1 MQDIFVVCLVLGA
14 AVLILQVVLDIFASG
29 HLPSFLDHA
38 AADNGLDLLSVRG
51 LAAGAMLFGAVG
63 LWLGGQGTPLLIRM
77 PAALIAGIAA
87 AVGTGLIT
95 RQLSRLESSGSLR
108 LEGAVGQAATV
119 YLPVPPRRE
128 GTGKVQFTL
137 QGRTVELGAIADE
150 AVVLPT
156 GAAVVVV
163 SVVNGDTVEVM
174 PTPRIEGVD
183 A

>member
-1 MQDIFVVCLVLGA
+1 
-14 AVLILQVVLDIFASG
+14 
-29 HLPSFLDHA
+29 
-38 AADNGLDLLSVRG
+38 
-51 LAAGAMLFGAVG
+51 
-63 LWLGGQGTPLLIRM
+63 
-77 PAALIAGIAA
+77 
-87 AVGTGLIT
+87 
-95 RQLSRLESSGSLR
+95 
-108 LEGAVGQAATV
+108 AATV
-119 YLPVPPRRE
+119 YLPVPPRRQ